1 MNSFVFS
8 EVGAAGG
15 VVMLCTIIQRAE
27 QLLPKEKTLY
37 HRLSVFYRVLLSRTS
52 CRITCLFVSC
62 FTGTYAITNHPQ
74 PRRSCHKH
82 AQIKSKTAIEDER
95 DCEIFV

>member
-15 VVMLCTIIQRAE
+15 VVVLCKIIQREE
-27 QLLPKEKTLY
+27 QLLPREKTLY
-37 HRLSVFYRVLLSRTS
+37 HRLCVFYHVLLSRTS

-62 FTGTYAITNHPQ
+62 FTGTYVITNHLSNPGEAVINMLQ
-74 PRRSCHKH
+74 
-82 AQIKSKTAIEDER
+82 
-95 DCEIFV
+95 